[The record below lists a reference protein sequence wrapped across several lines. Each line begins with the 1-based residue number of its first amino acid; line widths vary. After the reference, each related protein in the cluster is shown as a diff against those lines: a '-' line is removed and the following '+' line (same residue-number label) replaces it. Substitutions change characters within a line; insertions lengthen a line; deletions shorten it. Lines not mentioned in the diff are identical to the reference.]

1 MRLFWNAGEPE
12 HIGGLDVLGVR
23 GIDQTHERRWV
34 AGITTISYRAR
45 YLSLLPW
52 ILASYYENLLDCN
65 RRGQVDERAFATALR
80 RLELLVLAATKLKK
94 SESTFAAGVLG
105 GDLYEVELAAL
116 LAGHTVTFK
125 PEKGGATYG
134 TYARPARSFGL
145 LDSSQE
151 VAPGWP
157 SIPPRGRDICNRRA
171 EYPHHLA
178 VLQFLF
184 HDPTLSR
191 SLLDNVADYFAVN
204 TLAEPSNEPERAILE
219 RCMTEAFHEGV
230 GDTYGSFRST
240 VRWSLASAAE
250 TPIQSE
256 GLIAAAFRDACHAT
270 HSIDAVV
277 VAWGTYDLL
286 RRIHFGLELLLAAL
300 SNSLIKDG
308 PATVVEVV
316 DRWERDLD
324 PPEIV
329 REWFSEEVPS
339 LSVRADA
346 FVERMKADQFLD
358 GVSSR
363 DFSPLSPSAMG
374 VAGFALLAAT
384 IRQADSLIKRGA
396 LANDPTS
403 AGVVA
408 LLKSHSTLRVADLL
422 ILLLNQSVVLPHLK
436 TTFRKM
442 GQGLACSLRF
452 FPNGDVL
459 HPTNT
464 DTAPGFS
471 GDRLSN
477 VTGMLADIGLLQRV
491 KGGLLLTE
499 RGRHLLSRLGA
510 SA

>member
-1 MRLFWNAGEPE
+1 
-12 HIGGLDVLGVR
+12 
-23 GIDQTHERRWV
+23 
-34 AGITTISYRAR
+34 
-45 YLSLLPW
+45 
-52 ILASYYENLLDCN
+52 
-65 RRGQVDERAFATALR
+65 
-80 RLELLVLAATKLKK
+80 
-94 SESTFAAGVLG
+94 
-105 GDLYEVELAAL
+105 
-116 LAGHTVTFK
+116 
-125 PEKGGATYG
+125 
-134 TYARPARSFGL
+134 
-145 LDSSQE
+145 
-151 VAPGWP
+151 
-157 SIPPRGRDICNRRA
+157 
-171 EYPHHLA
+171 
-178 VLQFLF
+178 
-184 HDPTLSR
+184 
-191 SLLDNVADYFAVN
+191 
-204 TLAEPSNEPERAILE
+204 
-219 RCMTEAFHEGV
+219 MTEAFHQGV
-230 GDTYGSFRST
+230 GESYGSFRST

-256 GLIAAAFRDACHAT
+256 GLIAAAFRDARHAT
-270 HSIDAVV
+270 DSTDAVV

-316 DRWERDLD
+316 NRWERDLD

-329 REWFSEEVPS
+329 REWFTEEVPS

-358 GVSSR
+358 GVSTR
-363 DFSPLSPSAMG
+363 DFTPLSPSAMG

-396 LANDPTS
+396 LANDPIS

-408 LLKSHSTLRVADLL
+408 LLKSQSTLRVADVLT
-422 ILLLNQSVVLPHLK
+422 LLLTQSVVLPHLK

-459 HPTNT
+459 YPTNT
-464 DTAPGFS
+464 ETAPGFS